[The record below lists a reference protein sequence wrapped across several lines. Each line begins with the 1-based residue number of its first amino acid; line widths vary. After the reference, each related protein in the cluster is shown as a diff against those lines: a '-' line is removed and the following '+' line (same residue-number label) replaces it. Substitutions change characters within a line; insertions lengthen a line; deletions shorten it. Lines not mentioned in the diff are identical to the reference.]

1 MKRLLSFFIVLSLIG
16 SAFAQRLTEQE
27 AKERALA
34 FLQSKQGNVQ
44 TRNAGIKSTTLSP
57 VSLGIDGVY
66 VFNVDGGGYVVA
78 GGDARVL
85 PVLGYGD
92 NGALSYDAI
101 PENMKSWLEGYARQ
115 IAFAAEHNFVYSANS
130 QVTDHQ
136 PIEPMVTSKWGQG
149 NPYNRLCPVAD
160 QDDP

>member
-66 VFNVDGGGYVVA
+66 VFNVDGGGDVVA

-85 PVLGYGD
+85 PV
-92 NGALSYDAI
+92 
-101 PENMKSWLEGYARQ
+101 
-115 IAFAAEHNFVYSANS
+115 
-130 QVTDHQ
+130 
-136 PIEPMVTSKWGQG
+136 
-149 NPYNRLCPVAD
+149 
-160 QDDP
+160 

>member
-1 MKRLLSFFIVLSLIG
+1 MKRLVLFFLVLFLTGTS
-16 SAFAQRLTEQE
+16 FAQRLTEQE

-66 VFNVDGGGYVVA
+66 VFNVYGGGYVVA

-85 PVLGYGD
+85 PVLGYSD
-92 NGALSYDAI
+92 NGALSAEAI
-101 PENMKSWLEGYARQ
+101 PSNMKAWLEGYAR
-115 IAFAAEHNFVYSANS
+115 
-130 QVTDHQ
+130 
-136 PIEPMVTSKWGQG
+136 
-149 NPYNRLCPVAD
+149 
-160 QDDP
+160 